1 MKDQILGVCSLRLRF
16 SAVLGLQ
23 NIVPIRE
30 LARASEGGH
39 FIVQGKENGVIVPAI
54 ISFFVGHVAL
64 PVFSGIAYNEDA
76 AGNIPNISAVCDAAP
91 AVDSGLLVGVLDDQK
106 RGSVL
111 VAVADQRLQALP
123 HGVTVAHFD
132 ICRDK
137 GLDRVKDAEL
147 RPISGQQLLQEVAV
161 KFDGLETLVGDVQGD
176 DPGEIGAVL
185 SEPAGQRV
193 LQRVLG

>member
-1 MKDQILGVCSLRLRF
+1 MCQITAPCGRT
-16 SAVLGLQ
+16 
-23 NIVPIRE
+23 
-30 LARASEGGH
+30 
-39 FIVQGKENGVIVPAI
+39 VI
-54 ISFFVGHVAL
+54 
-64 PVFSGIAYNEDA
+64 
-76 AGNIPNISAVCDAAP
+76 
-91 AVDSGLLVGVLDDQK
+91 
-106 RGSVL
+106 
-111 VAVADQRLQALP
+111 
-123 HGVTVAHFD
+123 AHFD